1 MKYKR
6 DNKVECELSCKATAS
21 LTNSVIKD
29 LSKKDKDLLDLLKDD
44 EQNELEDKPKPV
56 D

>member
-1 MKYKR
+1 MKHKC
-6 DNKVECELSCKATAS
+6 DNKVECDLKCKATAS
-21 LTNSVIKD
+21 LSSSVLAD

-44 EQNELEDKPKPV
+44 EQHELEDKPKPV